1 MDRKIE
7 KLSTNDEV
15 FFGVRNEDFDIWY
28 DTHGFKQFVITQC
41 IPNTFEEV
49 FLGYINYFLLLC
61 YSIWNFT
68 LYQLFPLVIFIQY
81 EISLTRLFLTNMV
94 CNPMHPKQTNKE
106 LKSINLKKEKKKKT
120 YLLTTQGPQL
130 WSTKWPKPT
139 TTELWKYLGFL
150 QKPNKPN

>member
-15 FFGVRNEDFDIWY
+15 FVGVRNEDFDIWY

-106 LKSINLKKEKKKKT
+106 LKSINLKKEKKKKDI
-120 YLLTTQGPQL
+120 LINNPR
-130 WSTKWPKPT
+130 PT
-139 TTELWKYLGFL
+139 TMIHQMTKTNNYRIMKIPWILAKAE
-150 QKPNKPN
+150 

>member
-106 LKSINLKKEKKKKT
+106 LKSINLKKEKKKKDI
-120 YLLTTQGPQL
+120 LINNPR
-130 WSTKWPKPT
+130 PT
-139 TTELWKYLGFL
+139 TMIHQMTKTNNYRIMKIPWILAKAE
-150 QKPNKPN
+150 

>member
-81 EISLTRLFLTNMV
+81 EISLTRLFLTSMV

-106 LKSINLKKEKKKKT
+106 LKSINLKKEKKKKDI
-120 YLLTTQGPQL
+120 LINNPR
-130 WSTKWPKPT
+130 PT
-139 TTELWKYLGFL
+139 TMIHQMTKTNNYRIMKIPWILAKAE
-150 QKPNKPN
+150 

>member
-49 FLGYINYFLLLC
+49 FLGYINYFLLLF

-68 LYQLFPLVIFIQY
+68 LHQLFPLVIFIQY
-81 EISLTRLFLTNMV
+81 EISLTCLFLTNMV
-94 CNPMHPKQTNKE
+94 YNPVHKR
-106 LKSINLKKEKKKKT
+106 KKKKDI
-120 YLLTTQGPQL
+120 LINNPR
-130 WSTKWPKPT
+130 PT
-139 TTELWKYLGFL
+139 TMIHQMTKTNNYRIMKIPWILAKAE
-150 QKPNKPN
+150 